1 MTTYILM
8 LLAGTLYGF
17 IFGLIPIAGATVAL
31 ITIYS
36 FIEYFRAD
44 PYLLVTFTTAVVVS
58 CSIGDLFASVM
69 MNIPGGGGSAATMV
83 DGFPM
88 AKQGQAARALS
99 AAIFTSVINGLLWG
113 IAVFVF
119 LPYYGQLILKFA
131 IPEMLAFIM
140 LAFVCV
146 AFINSQYWFR
156 GILSLC
162 LGIFVGMI
170 GLDHVTGA
178 HRFTFGWD
186 YIAAGIQIV
195 PLMAGIMAL
204 PELIETYKIKG
215 FESVAVIGNIWDQ
228 IKQGAKDSFIH
239 IRVGLHG
246 GVIGGFIGL
255 IPGVGGAICD
265 WLAYGATTATNK
277 NEKIPFG
284 DGNVKGVIGPEG
296 ANMAQK
302 ATAYVPTIL
311 FGIPAA
317 PFEVIVMSLFMIVGL
332 EMGTPDLLKDLTFF
346 HVLTSSYMW
355 ALGLT
360 FVISLAFIRYAVLIT
375 KVPFKTYFWALVILI
390 TWACVQYTG
399 YWEDYAMLGIC
410 VMGGIMLK
418 YLKFSR
424 AAFII
429 GFVLSPR
436 FETLLSQ
443 YLTLYEPF
451 DMLYRPI
458 SASLLTVAVIAAVY
472 GILFNKTRISY
483 V

>member
-8 LLAGTLYGF
+8 LLAGMLYGF

-113 IAVFVF
+113 IAVFAF
-119 LPYYGQLILKFA
+119 LPYYGALVLKFA
-131 IPEMLAFIM
+131 IPEMLAFII
-140 LAFVCV
+140 LAFTCV
-146 AFINSQYWFR
+146 SFVNSAYWFR
-156 GILSLC
+156 GILALC

-170 GLDHVTGA
+170 GQHHGTGA
-178 HRFTFGWD
+178 ERFTFGWD
-186 YIAAGIQIV
+186 YIRAGIQII
-195 PLMAGIMAL
+195 PLMAGTMAL
-204 PELIETYKIKG
+204 PELIATYRIRG
-215 FESVAVIGNIWDQ
+215 FESIAIIGNVWEQ
-228 IKQGAKDSFIH
+228 IKQGAKDAITH

-265 WLAYGATTATNK
+265 WLAYGATTAANK

-332 EMGTPDLLKDLTFF
+332 EMGTPDLLKDMTFF
-346 HVLTSSYMW
+346 NTLTTSYMW

-360 FVISLAFIRYAVLIT
+360 FVISLAFIRYAVLVT
-375 KVPFKTYFWALVILI
+375 RVPFKIYFWLLIILI

-399 YWEDYAMLGIC
+399 YWEDYVMLGIC
-410 VMGGIMLK
+410 TTLGISLK
-418 YLKFSR
+418 YFKLSR

-436 FETLLSQ
+436 FETILSQ
-443 YLTLYEPF
+443 YRTLYEPV
-451 DMLYRPI
+451 DILSRPI
-458 SASLLTVAVIAAVY
+458 SASLLSVAVVAAVY
-472 GILFNKTRISY
+472 GILFNKTKISY
-483 V
+483 I